1 MLLIYSKFIPRLSS
15 LSHVFS
21 KCKSLPKLEKN
32 IFMLFLF
39 IMNSSYRSSIVMYL
53 VVENVH
59 ARPKFIFQV
68 YIPTFVVGW
77 GSWRSSRIIES
88 KVLLI

>member
-1 MLLIYSKFIPRLSS
+1 
-15 LSHVFS
+15 
-21 KCKSLPKLEKN
+21 
-32 IFMLFLF
+32 
-39 IMNSSYRSSIVMYL
+39 MNSSYRSSIVMHL

-77 GSWRSSRIIES
+77 GSWRSSRIIEG

>member
-1 MLLIYSKFIPRLSS
+1 MLLIYSKFIPKV
-15 LSHVFS
+15 VFS
-21 KCKSLPKLEKN
+21 IPCVLQVQVLPKLEKN
-32 IFMLFLF
+32 IFMLFSF
-39 IMNSSYRSSIVMYL
+39 IMNSSYGSSIVMYL
-53 VVENVH
+53 VVENIH

-77 GSWRSSRIIES
+77 GSWRKG